1 MKVFL
6 PVTLFWRIASQGQK
20 HENRGLGMP
29 VGQRLLKANAIVTL
43 TMVTQLAIASALGDS
58 QIGSKKDLGAALE
71 KAVQC
76 DNKDWER
83 VMSALAADEKTAGQL
98 GIAEIQDTSM
108 ETDYELSPGI
118 KVFGLDAAKVAMLT
132 AGTDFFWV
140 YLAGNSS
147 DSGKLAKR
155 LHMHAYPPDSI
166 AVEQE
171 DIPCPLYYKKI
182 SEGRRQKGGSFV
194 GESESAELG
203 TVVSHGQRL
212 LVIGCSYYSGDR
224 G

>member
-1 MKVFL
+1 
-6 PVTLFWRIASQGQK
+6 
-20 HENRGLGMP
+20 
-29 VGQRLLKANAIVTL
+29 
-43 TMVTQLAIASALGDS
+43 
-58 QIGSKKDLGAALE
+58 
-71 KAVQC
+71 
-76 DNKDWER
+76 
-83 VMSALAADEKTAGQL
+83 MSALAANEKTAGQL

-108 ETDYELSPGI
+108 ETDYELSPGVN
-118 KVFGLDAAKVAMLT
+118 VFGLDAAKVAMPT

-140 YLAGNSS
+140 CPAGNAS

-171 DIPCPLYYKKI
+171 GIPRPLYYKKI
-182 SEGRRQKGGSFV
+182 SEGRRQKDGSFV
-194 GESESAELG
+194 GERESAELG

-212 LVIGCSYYSGDR
+212 LVIGCSDYSGDP